1 MVKFR
6 YQLQKY
12 NGMKTK
18 FQCPACHDK
27 HSFVK
32 YIDTETGQYLS
43 DKVGRCDKEDKCGY
57 HYKPK
62 QYFAD
67 YNIPFSPS
75 DYSFGYTPAIPKPVT
90 FIPSFEFKKTLRGY
104 DQNRFINNLLYN
116 VPYPF
121 LEDDILKIIDLYKLG
136 TITTGKYKSAITFP
150 YIDPL
155 NNVRAIQIK
164 LFDDN
169 NHSLETTFLHSIISY
184 TLISE
189 KKPIPKWLNDYN
201 ENEKKIACLF
211 GAHLL
216 SQFPHNPIA
225 LVEAPKTAIYGTQ
238 YFGFPDNPKNLLWLA
253 VFNLSSLTLDKVQAL
268 KGRKVFLFPDLSKN
282 GHAFNLWSEK
292 AADFNQ
298 IMPDT
303 QFMVSDLLEANA
315 PTILREKGADIADI
329 LINLHWKLFNHV
341 VYEENAVQL

>member
-1 MVKFR
+1 MGNYR

-12 NGMKTK
+12 NGMKSK
-18 FQCPACHDK
+18 FQCPACSDK

-32 YIDTETGQYLS
+32 YIDSETCQYLS
-43 DKVGRCDKEDKCGY
+43 ELVGRCDHEGSCGY

-62 QYFAD
+62 QYFTD
-67 YNIPFSPS
+67 NKIPFSLS
-75 DYSFGYTPAIPKPVT
+75 DYSLGYAPATPKPVT
-90 FIPSFEFKKTLRGY
+90 FIPSFEFEKTLRGY

-121 LEDDILKIIDLYKLG
+121 LDDDILKIIDLYKLG
-136 TITTGKYKSAITFP
+136 TITSGKYKSAITFP

-155 NNVRAIQIK
+155 NNVRAVQVK

-169 NHSLETTFLHSIISY
+169 NHSLETTFLHAIIHY

-189 KKPIPKWLNDYN
+189 KIPIPQWLNDYY
-201 ENEKKIACLF
+201 ENEKKITCLF

-238 YFGFPDNPKNLLWLA
+238 YFGFPGNPKNLLWLS

-268 KGRKVFLFPDLSKN
+268 KGRKVFLFPDLSNN
-282 GHAFNLWSEK
+282 GHAFNLWSNK
-292 AADFNQ
+292 ATEFNQ
-298 IMPDT
+298 IMPNT
-303 QFMVSDLLEANA
+303 QFIVSELLETNA
-315 PTILREKGADIADI
+315 PLILRENGADIADI
-329 LINLHWKLFNHV
+329 LINLDWKLFNRV
-341 VYEENAVQL
+341 VNVDNAVHL